1 MAPLALPQSVAKMC
15 QGDMQR
21 QSLGNTR
28 KEQPAKGEGGGACG
42 LWEQKLSILKWR
54 EDQRAQEELCAGIYR
69 ALQACRAE
77 RAQQGMEEEGDLT

>member
-28 KEQPAKGEGGGACG
+28 KEQPAKGERGACG
-42 LWEQKLSILKWR
+42 LWGQKLSILKWR
-54 EDQRAQEELCAGIYR
+54 EDQRAQEELCAGIYG
-69 ALQACRAE
+69 ALQACGAE
-77 RAQQGMEEEGDLT
+77 RAQHGMEEEGDLT